1 MSMSILYAAVLRD
14 RMGAHDATDC
24 AVMLEQAN

>member
-1 MSMSILYAAVLRD
+1 MSILYAAVLRD
-14 RMGAHDATDC
+14 RLEARNATDC